1 MSEHRGLI
9 NANGDKTD
17 VVGLVIPKWFLQ
29 MSSGVLALFM
39 ATFVPW
45 AIWITYTL
53 IVLQVKMDSVNEVT
67 STVDVVRSEQ
77 IRRTAD
83 FTLLE
88 SLQESVQE
96 LEREQ
101 SQLMRRVEELEK
113 R

>member
-17 VVGLVIPKWFLQ
+17 VIGLVIPKWFLQ

-45 AIWITYTL
+45 AIWMTYTL

-67 STVDVVRSEQ
+67 GTVDVVRSEQ

-83 FTLLE
+83 FKLLE
-88 SLQESVQE
+88 LLQESVQN
-96 LEREQ
+96 LEQEQ
-101 SQLMRRVEELEK
+101 GRLIRRVDVLEK